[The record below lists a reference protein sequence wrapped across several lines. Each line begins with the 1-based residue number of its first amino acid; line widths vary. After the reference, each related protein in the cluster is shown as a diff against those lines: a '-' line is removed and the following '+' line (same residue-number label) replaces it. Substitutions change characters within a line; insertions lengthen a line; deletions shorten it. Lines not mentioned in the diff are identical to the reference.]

1 MSPRAARAK
10 VADNRAN
17 QVHAAVLS
25 SRERLA
31 RAVGPQ
37 VFYARAPQTGED
49 LLFVR
54 PDLVALTKHKE
65 WPQPLTAM
73 ARTLIYEGDRT
84 LRETDKLERYL
95 ELQHLIIVELA
106 RVEPQ
111 ELIAAREAD
120 RLEHEGLVA
129 AWEASDKKGKRPE
142 DSRRSQLA
150 VMRELDVTALKP
162 LFVMPGQEPDDD
174 QLVLLVPGDNLPVSS
189 DGAAVRFTI
198 QDMLALTA
206 EVLTNQAGT
215 LARFR
220 V

>member
-1 MSPRAARAK
+1 MSPRAASAKTTANRAK
-10 VADNRAN
+10 QA
-17 QVHAAVLS
+17 AAVLT

-37 VFYARAPQTGED
+37 VFYARAPQAGEE

-54 PDLVALTKHKE
+54 PDLVSLTKHKE

-84 LRETDKLERYL
+84 LREIDKLDRYL

-111 ELIAAREAD
+111 ELIEAREAD
-120 RLEHEGLVA
+120 RLAHEGQVA

-142 DSRRSQLA
+142 DSRTGTMA
-150 VMRELDVTALKP
+150 VMRALETEALKP

-174 QLVLLVPGDNLPVSS
+174 QLVLLVPGDDLPVSS
-189 DGAAVRFTI
+189 GGAAIRFTI
-198 QDMLALTA
+198 QDMLALTG
-206 EVLTNQAGT
+206 EVVTNQAGA

>member
-1 MSPRAARAK
+1 MTTRKTALKLADASAAQKAAAR
-10 VADNRAN
+10 
-17 QVHAAVLS
+17 LT

-31 RAVGPQ
+31 RAIGPQ

-84 LRETDKLERYL
+84 LREIDKLDRYL

-111 ELIAAREAD
+111 ELVEAREAD
-120 RLEHEGLVA
+120 SLEYEGLVA

-142 DSRRSQLA
+142 DPRRSQLA
-150 VMRELDVTALKP
+150 VMRELDVDALKP

-189 DGAAVRFTI
+189 DRAAIRFTI
-198 QDMLALTA
+198 QDMLSLTG